1 MSPPCHPQVR
11 LATAQDT
18 QVAGAL
24 LHRFNVEF
32 DSPTPG
38 AAALAERLCELIES
52 GETEVLLADEG
63 RAGLVV
69 YRFRKAIWSSGL
81 ECYVAELYVIPER
94 RREGLGRALM
104 LAAMD
109 RARTRGADW
118 IDLGTEETDTA
129 ARALYESLGF
139 TNRESHTGPISYFY
153 GREL

>member
-1 MSPPCHPQVR
+1 MNELDPRVR
-11 LATAQDT
+11 IAT
-18 QVAGAL
+18 VADADVIGAL
-24 LHRFNVEF
+24 LHRFNIEF
-32 DSPTPG
+32 ESPTPG
-38 AAALAERLCELIES
+38 VAALATRLSELIQS
-52 GETEVLLADEG
+52 SDTEVLLADEG

-69 YRFRKAIWSSGL
+69 SRFRKAIWSAGL

-104 LAAMD
+104 TGAMV
-109 RARTRGADW
+109 RARGRGADW

-139 TNRESHTGPISYFY
+139 TNRENGDGALSYCY